1 MLVILMLVMGSL
13 AIGCTAQQQA
23 KQIEHN
29 YVGQGFNVTECGPA
43 SAAMLVNFAGGQSS
57 VSEARKLTKPT
68 GLWTLD
74 DIEQHLTN
82 KSIPYQV
89 ETGFSVAE
97 SLADGGAIAALT
109 NIGIA
114 NHFVVAYELRNGLV
128 RVADPLFGMR
138 WDSVQSFD
146 QRAVPMFIKIKVK
159 RKENHVE

>member
-1 MLVILMLVMGSL
+1 MKSIMFSLLALVGSGMLC
-13 AIGCTAQQQA
+13 ACAQQSAQR
-23 KQIEHN
+23 IEPS

-57 VSEARKLTKPT
+57 VQEARKLTKPE

-82 KSIPYQV
+82 KGIPYQV
-89 ETGFSVAE
+89 ETGFSIAE
-97 SLADGGAIAALT
+97 SLNDGGAVAALI

-114 NHFVVAYELRNGLV
+114 NHFVVAYELRGGLV

-146 QRAVPMFIKIKVK
+146 ARAVPMFIKVE
-159 RKENHVE
+159 RK